1 MSIFLCSRVICSV
14 SVEDLVLIMM
24 HLWCVLLILPV
35 LVAESLTPGDGCGL
49 NTTVVAGVGPPETEE
64 FQYSTSIVSTGER
77 DRVCVPRGGR
87 LGHVTSCD
95 VYWAVILGR
104 LPQSII
110 LCFGYYP
117 SFYVCIK
124 KFND

>member
-24 HLWCVLLILPV
+24 HLWYVLLILPV

-77 DRVCVPRGGR
+77 DRVCVYPGVGGW
-87 LGHVTSCD
+87 VM
-95 VYWAVILGR
+95 
-104 LPQSII
+104 
-110 LCFGYYP
+110 
-117 SFYVCIK
+117 
-124 KFND
+124 

>member
-1 MSIFLCSRVICSV
+1 MICSV
-14 SVEDLVLIMM
+14 SVEDLVLIML

-77 DRVCVPRGGR
+77 QCVYPGAGG
-87 LGHVTSCD
+87 SCD
-95 VYWAVILGR
+95 VLG
-104 LPQSII
+104 
-110 LCFGYYP
+110 CACT
-117 SFYVCIK
+117 CIY
-124 KFND
+124 